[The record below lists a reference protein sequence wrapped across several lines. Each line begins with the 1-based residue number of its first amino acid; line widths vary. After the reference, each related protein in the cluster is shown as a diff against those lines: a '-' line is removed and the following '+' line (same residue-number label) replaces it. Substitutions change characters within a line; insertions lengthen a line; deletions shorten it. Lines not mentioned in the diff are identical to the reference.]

1 MSLGSLRADAPE
13 RQGLISW
20 DTSARHTRHHHSVGD
35 GQIRLGE
42 QDPWHDVHSTGG
54 IPLLRIPC
62 ATPLGVT
69 DA

>member
-42 QDPWHDVHSTGG
+42 QDPWHDVH
-54 IPLLRIPC
+54 
-62 ATPLGVT
+62 
-69 DA
+69 